1 MVWYKNLSFKSG
13 VKSRS
18 IVSEYLTRW
27 NELYVII
34 QYKDNTNIEQKVDF
48 GINCY
53 KKIAAKT
60 QKNEYSLSIKL
71 IEIK

>member
-1 MVWYKNLSFKSG
+1 V
-13 VKSRS
+13 S
-18 IVSEYLTRW
+18 ILHDE

>member
-1 MVWYKNLSFKSG
+1 MLV
-13 VKSRS
+13 S
-18 IVSEYLTRW
+18 ILHDE

-34 QYKDNTNIEQKVDF
+34 QYKDNTNVEQKVDF

-60 QKNEYSLSIKL
+60 QKMSIL
-71 IEIK
+71 YQ